1 MKRRLSAPLSGLV
14 ALTLLLSGCASAGDA
29 YHTIDAE
36 EAKAMLEKGGV
47 TLVDVRTSAEYEE
60 GHIPGALIVPNEEI
74 GAEPPSLL
82 PDKDAAII
90 VYCRTGVRSREA
102 AGKLANLGYTNVY
115 NLSGG
120 IQKWTYDTVSGSDP
134 GAPLSSEAADPSG
147 GGEPAGILS
156 RFTATDLSGSE
167 VDQSI
172 FEDYDL
178 TMVNI
183 WGTFCGPCIKEMPAL
198 GEISKEYA
206 EAGKRFQIVGI
217 VSDLLDQ
224 NGNVSDA
231 LLDSAKEIVSVSD
244 ANFTHLVPSAS
255 LYPLLSQVTAVPTTL
270 FVDRDGNQVGYAQ
283 LGAHTKADWIK
294 IIDGLLEE
302 VGG

>member
-1 MKRRLSAPLSGLV
+1 MKRRLFAPLSGLL
-14 ALTLLLSGCASAGDA
+14 ALTLLLSACASAGDA

-36 EAKAMLEKGGV
+36 EANTMLEKGGV

-60 GHIPGALIVPNEEI
+60 GHIPGALILPNEEI
-74 GAEPPSLL
+74 GAEPPTLL

-102 AGKLANLGYTNVY
+102 AKKLVDLGYTNVY

-120 IQKWTYDTVSGSDP
+120 IQNWTYDTVPGSDP
-134 GAPLSSEAADPSG
+134 GTPLSGETADSS

-156 RFTATDLSGSE
+156 SFTATDLSGSQ

-178 TMVNI
+178 TMVNV
-183 WGTFCGPCIKEMPAL
+183 WGTFCGPCIKEMPEL

-217 VSDLLDQ
+217 VSDLLDR
-224 NGNVSDA
+224 NGNVSEP
-231 LLDSAKEIVSVSD
+231 LLDSARDIVSLSD
-244 ANFTHLVPSAS
+244 ANFTHLIPSES

-270 FVDRDGNQVGYAQ
+270 FVDRDGKQVGYAQ
-283 LGAHTKADWIK
+283 LSAHTKADWIK